1 MDKCGQGRGENGY
14 FERTSFLDPM
24 TPKTI
29 FANRVLYIIVFTF
42 FNAYFESMDQLV
54 LVQLKILNFEHEL
67 PIYIVHII
75 LYSLELQ
82 F

>member
-1 MDKCGQGRGENGY
+1 MKTAILSGRL
-14 FERTSFLDPM
+14 FLDPM

-42 FNAYFESMDQLV
+42 FNVYFESMDQLV